1 MTVIIKK
8 IVPATSLT
16 TIITGYG
23 VVVPNGVNQVVK
35 RAVFSN
41 TGTVP
46 RQITVN
52 AVPAGGSATVAN
64 QIINARTLQAGE
76 TYVSPE
82 LAGYELLPGDQLFMS
97 ASANVDVNVT
107 INGIQVS

>member
-8 IVPATSLT
+8 IVPATQLT
-16 TIITGYG
+16 TSSAGYG
-23 VVVPNGVNQVVK
+23 AVVPNGVNQVVK

-41 TGTVP
+41 TGTLP

-52 AVPAGGSATVAN
+52 VVPAGGTPTIAN
-64 QIINARTLQAGE
+64 QIINARTLQALE

-82 LAGYELLPGDQLFMS
+82 LAGYELLPGDQIFAS
-97 ASANVDVNVT
+97 ASANTDVNFT
-107 INGIQVS
+107 CNGIQVS